1 VQAVDAGLLA
11 SPATSPGRL
20 ARNCRD
26 SHGFFWSVGV
36 MGTIGGP
43 CPHEDAWVVAER
55 AWAFT
60 DTPVLIGFGVNA
72 PHSPAHR
79 HTGELARRQRDR
91 RFCADA
97 TRR

>member
-1 VQAVDAGLLA
+1 MIPADETAA
-11 SPATSPGRL
+11 TASAASESSPAATGSPPL
-20 ARNCRD
+20 AAMFTVSAPD
-26 SHGFFWSVGV
+26 GELTTEVF
-36 MGTIGGP
+36 
-43 CPHEDAWVVAER
+43 VAER